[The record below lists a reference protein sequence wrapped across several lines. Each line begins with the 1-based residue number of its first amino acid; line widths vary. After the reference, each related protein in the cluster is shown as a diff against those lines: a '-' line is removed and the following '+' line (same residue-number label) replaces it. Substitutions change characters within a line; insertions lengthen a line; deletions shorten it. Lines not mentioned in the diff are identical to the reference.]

1 MARVHGRRDVAG
13 ERPRAERADIYH
25 ELADIRTDRHD
36 IFLDKYGAPAE
47 SRLCADEPRHLP
59 GRELSSAAGRKF
71 HRPGSGDGSKL
82 SRAERVPAITAVL
95 EAC

>member
-59 GRELSSAAGRKF
+59 DY
-71 HRPGSGDGSKL
+71 RPLPGANST
-82 SRAERVPAITAVL
+82 VPAPVMGQNYRGPNGFL
-95 EAC
+95 P